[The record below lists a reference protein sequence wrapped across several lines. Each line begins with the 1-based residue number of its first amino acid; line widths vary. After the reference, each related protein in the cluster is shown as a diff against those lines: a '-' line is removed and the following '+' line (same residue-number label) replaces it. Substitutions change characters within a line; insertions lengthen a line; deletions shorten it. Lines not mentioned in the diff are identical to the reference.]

1 MSEVLQA
8 NIFFMVT
15 AIAVVTVT
23 ILVAIALYHVIRI
36 LRAVRDIVE
45 RVREGSEV
53 IADDVANVREGIVSG
68 RFFRSVVDRA
78 QEATG
83 FGKRRTSRRAKKQ
96 EHADGETN
104 DRSADADED
113 AGQDTH

>member
-1 MSEVLQA
+1 MSEILQA
-8 NIFFMVT
+8 NIFFMIT
-15 AIAVVTVT
+15 AVAVVTVT
-23 ILVAIALYHVIRI
+23 IFVAIALYHVIRI

-53 IADDVANVREGIVSG
+53 IADDVANMREGFVSG

-83 FGKRRTSRRAKKQ
+83 FGKRRAPRRSKKHEQ
-96 EHADGETN
+96 VDESEGAPDDGSMDN
-104 DRSADADED
+104 
-113 AGQDTH
+113 DTH